1 MGCGYV
7 LGCRVVPGSRD
18 VLYVRPGVSGR
29 TLGTSRQ
36 RTLRCFAAV
45 VSAPCSSALLDR
57 KHADVHPKRHA
68 LAGAA
73 GVAVSSR
80 TSHFK
85 VLMTGKKPPKKPGED
100 SDSDTEAQGS
110 DVPQNMSGPSI
121 DEASKKSQKAVDK
134 FALAVGGVGVGAGR
148 DRGTGSQGGS
158 SKIALK
164 NRLAEAKAKV
174 TLPSFSASCC
184 THNLAASKLQ
194 QVHILECQPLR
205 QGQSTIFL
213 IARG

>member
-1 MGCGYV
+1 
-7 LGCRVVPGSRD
+7 
-18 VLYVRPGVSGR
+18 VSGR
-29 TLGTSRQ
+29 TLGTSWQ
-36 RTLRCFAAV
+36 RALRCFAAV
-45 VSAPCSSALLDR
+45 VSAPCSTALLDM
-57 KHADVHPKRHA
+57 KHAQDHPRKHA

-85 VLMTGKKPPKKPGED
+85 VLITGEKPPKKPEDD
-100 SDSDTEAQGS
+100 SDSDTEAQRS
-110 DVPQNMSGPSI
+110 DVPQKMSGPSI

-134 FALAVGGVGVGAGR
+134 FDLDVGGVGVGAGR

-174 TLPSFSASCC
+174 THTLPSFSASCC

-194 QVHILECQPLR
+194 LVLILECQPHSAGAGA
-205 QGQSTIFL
+205 QIF
-213 IARG
+213 